1 MAASMLAVTS
11 LASTL
16 PQPSL
21 AATRI
26 RFARGSYCGSYSGN
40 FTGGREF
47 VLGLARGQTFTTQNT
62 GSGNQYSIV
71 VNGPTGRIAARKT
84 SSSSL
89 SFSIP
94 TTGDYYIYMRSTS
107 PYDSVEFC
115 AY

>member
-1 MAASMLAVTS
+1 MPTI
-11 LASTL
+11 
-16 PQPSL
+16 

-26 RFARGSYCGSYSGN
+26 RFAQGSYCGSYSGN

-47 VLGLARGQTFTTQNT
+47 VLGLARGQTLTTQNT

-71 VNGPTGRIAARKT
+71 VNGPTGRINARKT
-84 SSSSL
+84 SNSSL

-94 TTGDYYIYMRSTS
+94 TTGDYYVYMRSTS